1 MRRLNYISVKARAKF
16 WAGSGLLLFGALLI
30 AGCQTDDLKP
40 AGASKS
46 KGAEVATAKPGDGG
60 YYNQT
65 LGAGSV
71 RVGYL
76 GVRRSDQAAR
86 QADSEARDGAALAV
100 NSLGSSLVKLTML
113 ESAETL
119 PAIETA
125 ARSLASQGI
134 GVLMTTARGAELS
147 AVQAAMV
154 GRDIPVI
161 SFETND
167 ATLPENVYPFR
178 SSLTDSLLE
187 GSTFALA
194 EGATHAMVIAGSQTE
209 VPAAERLAQQMKA
222 FGAKV
227 EPVALLSGSDLP
239 ARSLASWSKVD
250 VLIIMPGVK
259 TPAIVLKK
267 ADSAKPPRPGRRLVA
282 STVLLP
288 ADLSDAKMTGAI
300 VCRYDQNIEARL
312 GRRYMASYGLPAST
326 SAAYGFD
333 AMAMIIGL
341 VNVWGDGAFAPER
354 LRSPSGF
361 SGALGIFR
369 FEDNGNVRR
378 NCDIFKVAKGS
389 YVFFQKA
396 PPTL

>member
-1 MRRLNYISVKARAKF
+1 MYSFGKSGVICKA
-16 WAGSGLLLFGALLI
+16 WHLLAITGMLLI
-30 AGCQTDDLKP
+30 TGCQTDDLKP
-40 AGASKS
+40 TEGGKS
-46 KGAEVATAKPGDGG
+46 KGAAAAAKTPGDGG

-65 LGAGSV
+65 LGAGRV

-76 GVRRSDQAAR
+76 GVRRSDHAAR

-100 NSLGSSLVKLTML
+100 SSLGSDIVKLTML
-113 ESAETL
+113 ESAESP

-134 GVLMTTARGAELS
+134 GLLMTTARGAELS

-154 GRDIPVI
+154 GRDVPVI
-161 SFETND
+161 SFETNEVS
-167 ATLPENVYPFR
+167 LPENVYPFR
-178 SSLTDSLLE
+178 SSPTDSLLE

-209 VPAAERLAQQMKA
+209 VPAAERLAQQIKA

-227 EPVALLSGSDLP
+227 EPVALLSGGDVP
-239 ARSLASWSKVD
+239 ARSLASWNKVD
-250 VLIIMPGVK
+250 LLIFMPGVK
-259 TPAIVLKK
+259 SPGVVLKK
-267 ADSAKPPRPGRRLVA
+267 ADSAKPPRPGRRQVA
-282 STVLLP
+282 STAL
-288 ADLSDAKMTGAI
+288 AASDLVDPKMTGTI

-312 GRRYMASYGLPAST
+312 GRRYMATYGLPAST

-333 AMAMIIGL
+333 AMAMAIGL
-341 VNVWGDGAFAPER
+341 VNAFGDGAFAAER

-361 SGALGIFR
+361 SGSLGIFR
-369 FEDNGNVRR
+369 FEENGNVRR
-378 NCDIFKVAKGS
+378 NCDVFKVAKGS